1 MAFTV
6 RVQGRPIKTFENKK
20 DAQEFMVKF
29 VEVLQ
34 LQHKQIAYIDEA
46 VLKSDLSEANDI
58 LKHIMEMK

>member
-1 MAFTV
+1 MIFTV
-6 RVQGRPIKTFENKK
+6 RIEGRPVKTFENKK

-34 LQHKQIAYIDEA
+34 LQQKQIAYVDEA
-46 VLKSDLSEANDI
+46 VLKSDLLEANNI